1 MTLTLAQFIRE
12 TAVKAT
18 DWLLFI
24 MITPIIVI
32 VFLIISKGKGKDDD
46 E

>member
-24 MITPIIVI
+24 LLTPLIIIT
-32 VFLIISKGKGKDDD
+32 FLILSKGTRKDD
-46 E
+46 